1 MEKNK
6 AKFVTQTAIVAALYT
21 ALTLV
26 FSFMS
31 YGAVQFRV
39 AEILV
44 LLVFIDKKYFL
55 GLVLGCA
62 ISNAFSPLGMID
74 VVVGTLATSIAL
86 LFIIFIKKIMKD
98 NKKSLI
104 IASLGPVISNAVFVG
119 IELTVLFKELPFIV
133 NAAYVALG
141 EFVVVTI
148 AGVFIFLKFKNLL
161 EKIPSM

>member
-1 MEKNK
+1 MENNK
-6 AKFVTQTAIVAALYT
+6 TKFITQTAIVAALYT
-21 ALTLV
+21 VLTLAL
-26 FSFMS
+26 SFMA
-31 YGAVQFRV
+31 YGPVQFRV

-55 GLVLGCA
+55 GLTLGCA
-62 ISNAFSPLGMID
+62 ISNTFSPLVIVD
-74 VVVGTLATSIAL
+74 VIVGTSATVLAL
-86 LFIIFIKKIMKD
+86 LFIILVKKILGD

-104 IASLGPVISNAVFVG
+104 IASLGPVISNAIFVG

-148 AGVFIFLKFKNLL
+148 VGTIVFSKMRQVV
-161 EKIPSM
+161 EK

>member
-1 MEKNK
+1 MKENK
-6 AKFVTQTAIVAALYT
+6 TKFITQTAVVAALYV
-21 ALTLV
+21 ALTLG

-31 YGAVQFRV
+31 YGTIQFRI

-74 VVVGTLATSIAL
+74 VVVGTFATIVAL
-86 LFIIFIKKIMKD
+86 LFIMLIRKNIGD

-104 IASLGPVISNAVFVG
+104 IASLGPVVSNAIFVG
-119 IELTVLFKELPFIV
+119 IQLTVLFKELPFIL
-133 NAAYVALG
+133 NAVYVAIG

-148 AGVFIFLKFKNLL
+148 AGVLIFSKIKNLL
-161 EKIPSM
+161 EKN

>member
-1 MEKNK
+1 MENNK
-6 AKFVTQTAIVAALYT
+6 SKFITQTAIVAALYV
-21 ALTLV
+21 ALTLAL
-26 FSFMS
+26 SFMS
-31 YGAVQFRV
+31 YNAVQFRV

-62 ISNAFSPLGMID
+62 IANAFSPLLMID
-74 VVVGTLATSIAL
+74 VIVGTLATVVAL
-86 LFIIFIKKIMKD
+86 LFIILVRKFLGD
-98 NKKSLI
+98 NRKSLI
-104 IASLGPVISNAVFVG
+104 IASLGPVLSNAIFVG

-148 AGVFIFLKFKNLL
+148 VGTLIFPKIRKVM
-161 EKIPSM
+161 EK

>member
-1 MEKNK
+1 MKENK
-6 AKFVTQTAIVAALYT
+6 TKFITQTAVVAALYV

-26 FSFMS
+26 FSFMA
-31 YGAVQFRV
+31 YGAIQFRI

-62 ISNAFSPLGMID
+62 ISNAFSPLGIID
-74 VVVGTLATSIAL
+74 VFVGTFATIVAL
-86 LFIIFIKKIMKD
+86 LFIMFIRKTMGD

-104 IASLGPVISNAVFVG
+104 IASLGPVVSNAIFVG
-119 IELTVLFKELPFIV
+119 IQLTVLFKELPFIL
-133 NAAYVALG
+133 NATYVAIG

-148 AGVFIFLKFKNLL
+148 AGVIIFLKIKNLL
-161 EKIPSM
+161 EKI

>member
-1 MEKNK
+1 MKENRT
-6 AKFVTQTAIVAALYT
+6 KFITETAIVAALYV
-21 ALTLV
+21 ALTLA
-26 FSFMS
+26 FMGIS
-31 YGAVQFRV
+31 YGAIQFRV

-44 LLVFIDKKYFL
+44 LLVFVDKKYFL

-74 VVVGTLATSIAL
+74 VVVGTLATVAAL
-86 LFIIFIKKIMKD
+86 LHIIFVRKYFGD
-98 NKKSLI
+98 NNKSLV
-104 IASLGPVISNAVFVG
+104 IASLGPVLANGMFVG

-148 AGVFIFLKFKNLL
+148 AGVLIFSKIKNLL
-161 EKIPSM
+161 VKI

>member
-1 MEKNK
+1 MENNK
-6 AKFVTQTAIVAALYT
+6 TKFITQTAIVAALYT
-21 ALTLV
+21 VLTLAL
-26 FSFMS
+26 SFMA
-31 YGAVQFRV
+31 YGPVQFRV

-55 GLVLGCA
+55 GLTLGCA
-62 ISNAFSPLGMID
+62 ISNAFSPLGMVD
-74 VVVGTLATSIAL
+74 VIVGTSATVVAL
-86 LFIIFIKKIMKD
+86 LFIIFIKKILGD

-104 IASLGPVISNAVFVG
+104 IASLGPVISNAIFVG

-148 AGVFIFLKFKNLL
+148 VGTIVFSKMRQVI
-161 EKIPSM
+161 EK

>member
-1 MEKNK
+1 MKENK
-6 AKFVTQTAIVAALYT
+6 TKFITQTAVIAALYV
-21 ALTLV
+21 ALTLG
-26 FSFMS
+26 FSFMA
-31 YGAVQFRV
+31 YGAIQFRI

-74 VVVGTLATSIAL
+74 VLVGTFATIVAL
-86 LFIIFIKKIMKD
+86 LFIMFIRKNMGD

-104 IASLGPVISNAVFVG
+104 IASLGPVVSNAIFVG
-119 IELTVLFKELPFIV
+119 IQLTVLFKELPFIL
-133 NAAYVALG
+133 NAAYVAIG

-148 AGVFIFLKFKNLL
+148 VGVIIFSKIKNLL
-161 EKIPSM
+161 EKI

>member
-1 MEKNK
+1 MENNK
-6 AKFVTQTAIVAALYT
+6 TKFITQTAIVAALYT
-21 ALTLV
+21 VLTLAL
-26 FSFMS
+26 SFMA
-31 YGAVQFRV
+31 YGPVQFRV

-55 GLVLGCA
+55 GLTLGCA
-62 ISNAFSPLGMID
+62 ISNAFSPLVIVD
-74 VVVGTLATSIAL
+74 VIVGTSATVLAL
-86 LFIIFIKKIMKD
+86 LFIILVKKILGD

-104 IASLGPVISNAVFVG
+104 IASLGPVISNAIFVG

-148 AGVFIFLKFKNLL
+148 VGTIVFSKMRQVV
-161 EKIPSM
+161 EK

>member
-1 MEKNK
+1 MKKNS
-6 AKFVTQTAIVAALYT
+6 AKFITQTAVVAALYV
-21 ALTLV
+21 ALTLS
-26 FSFMS
+26 FSWMA
-31 YGAVQFRV
+31 YGAIQFRI

-74 VVVGTLATSIAL
+74 VLVGTFATILAL
-86 LFIIFIKKIMKD
+86 LFIMFIRKTMGD

-119 IELTVLFKELPFIV
+119 IQLTILFKELPFIV
-133 NAAYVALG
+133 IAAYVAFG
-141 EFVVVTI
+141 EFVVVTV
-148 AGVFIFLKFKNLL
+148 AGVIIFSKIKSLL
-161 EKIPSM
+161 EKISN